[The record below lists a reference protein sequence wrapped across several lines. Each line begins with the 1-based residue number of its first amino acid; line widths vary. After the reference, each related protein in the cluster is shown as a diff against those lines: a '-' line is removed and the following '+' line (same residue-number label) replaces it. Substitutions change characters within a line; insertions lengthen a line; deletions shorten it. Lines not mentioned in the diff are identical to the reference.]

1 MAEFEVCELQGMRW
15 VQMRLRDETVR
26 AEAGALSHMQG
37 DIEVR
42 VRLPSPLG
50 ALKSI
55 ISNEALVRPTYTG
68 TGVINLESSMG
79 GYHPFEVA
87 GESWILENGAY
98 WASEG
103 GVELGLHREH
113 VWTSFWGGEGFIDYQ
128 TKLSGYGRVVLNAPG
143 PVEEITLNN
152 DRLLVEGK
160 LVLARTAAQFQAYV
174 PGDNVRV
181 HTVGDRIFAV
191 RVRSEAVDYRYAHRD
206 GFTVEMEPA
215 TLPRAIEQACLAI
228 ARDLDLLF
236 AGIDLKETPDGDWYC
251 FEVNPCPGFLYYE
264 RCSGLPISAALADL
278 LSGGA
283 PARTEEVRHALS

>member
-1 MAEFEVCELQGMRW
+1 MADFEVCELQGMRW
-15 VQMRLRDETVR
+15 VQMRLHDETVR

-37 DIEVR
+37 DIRVT
-42 VRLPSPLG
+42 VRLPSPLS

-160 LVLARTAAQFQAYV
+160 LVLARTA
-174 PGDNVRV
+174 G
-181 HTVGDRIFAV
+181 
-191 RVRSEAVDYRYAHRD
+191 VDYLRRR
-206 GFTVEMEPA
+206 VS
-215 TLPRAIEQACLAI
+215 TLVP
-228 ARDLDLLF
+228 
-236 AGIDLKETPDGDWYC
+236 
-251 FEVNPCPGFLYYE
+251 
-264 RCSGLPISAALADL
+264 SL
-278 LSGGA
+278 LSGEPVMRLYRG
-283 PARTEEVRHALS
+283 TSKALVCWTPYWNRQIAEMIRR